1 MLGFVLPTLRAQTVF
16 ALSGNQLLTFNAAT
30 PSIILS
36 STNITGVDAGYELSG
51 MDFRPATG
59 ELYALGYEQAT
70 GNARLYTINK
80 TTAVATA
87 IGAAPAV
94 LDTGILKIG
103 FDFNP
108 TVDRIRV
115 TGSNNSNYRL
125 HPVTGALVAVDGDLA
140 FAPTDPNAGADPSIG
155 AVAYTNSYI
164 GATATTLFNFD
175 DSLGIL
181 TTQIP
186 PNNGTLNT
194 VGSLGIALNLLN
206 QTSDM
211 DIWTDAMTGTNM
223 AFFVS
228 SEAATFLDILY
239 SINLQTGL
247 ATSIGLIGT
256 GLEIDDIAV
265 EIVREVPEEITGHLV
280 LALTSNNNLI
290 SFDSDLPGVVR
301 NIVPV
306 TGITAG
312 QILAGMDYRPATGEL
327 YALGYNNMT
336 GEARLYTI
344 NAATGV
350 ATAIGAA
357 PVMLEAGMNKIGFD
371 FNPTVDRIRVTGSN
385 NANYRLH
392 PVTGAIAATDADL
405 AFAAGDVNAGVDPSV
420 GAVAYTN
427 SYIGSTATTL
437 FNYEDSLNVI
447 TRQDPPNN
455 GVLNTRGST
464 GIMLNPADPSADMDI
479 YFDAEASANLA
490 FLNAN
495 AGTSMM
501 DGFYSLDL
509 NTGSATL
516 IGKIGL
522 GIAVTDIALQI
533 ERVVPDTIVGR
544 LVYAVT
550 SNNNLI
556 SFDSE
561 RPEIIRE
568 IVAITGITAN
578 QTLVGVDF
586 RPATGELFGLGYN
599 AAGGETR
606 LYNINRST
614 GVATPIGDAPISLA
628 LGNGPVAVDFNPTV
642 DRIRV
647 VGANNANYRLNPT
660 NGALAAT
667 DANLAYAS
675 GDVNAGTD
683 PAIGSVA
690 YTNSYNGAT
699 MTTLYTYDDSLNTV
713 NTQIPPNNGTQNT
726 IGMSGVMVN
735 PNDPSSDLDIYY
747 DFSTATNEAYL
758 AANTGAG
765 VNDNFYKLDLASGAA
780 TQVGKIGNGIAVRD
794 IAVFLDSVVI
804 ITSTENV
811 LLSAIQIGVSPNP
824 ASDQTVI
831 SFELEESMQVR
842 IDITDITGRVV
853 SQLLDAQLPAGV
865 QNITCNVAALPQGVY
880 LAQIRLGLKGLAIAR
895 MVRQ

>member
-1 MLGFVLPTLRAQTVF
+1 M
-16 ALSGNQLLTFNAAT
+16 
-30 PSIILS
+30 
-36 STNITGVDAGYELSG
+36 
-51 MDFRPATG
+51 
-59 ELYALGYEQAT
+59 
-70 GNARLYTINK
+70 
-80 TTAVATA
+80 
-87 IGAAPAV
+87 
-94 LDTGILKIG
+94 
-103 FDFNP
+103 
-108 TVDRIRV
+108 
-115 TGSNNSNYRL
+115 
-125 HPVTGALVAVDGDLA
+125 
-140 FAPTDPNAGADPSIG
+140 
-155 AVAYTNSYI
+155 
-164 GATATTLFNFD
+164 
-175 DSLGIL
+175 
-181 TTQIP
+181 
-186 PNNGTLNT
+186 
-194 VGSLGIALNLLN
+194 
-206 QTSDM
+206 
-211 DIWTDAMTGTNM
+211 
-223 AFFVS
+223 
-228 SEAATFLDILY
+228 
-239 SINLQTGL
+239 
-247 ATSIGLIGT
+247 
-256 GLEIDDIAV
+256 
-265 EIVREVPEEITGHLV
+265 
-280 LALTSNNNLI
+280 
-290 SFDSDLPGVVR
+290 
-301 NIVPV
+301 
-306 TGITAG
+306 
-312 QILAGMDYRPATGEL
+312 
-327 YALGYNNMT
+327 
-336 GEARLYTI
+336 
-344 NAATGV
+344 
-350 ATAIGAA
+350 
-357 PVMLEAGMNKIGFD
+357 
-371 FNPTVDRIRVTGSN
+371 
-385 NANYRLH
+385 
-392 PVTGAIAATDADL
+392 
-405 AFAAGDVNAGVDPSV
+405 
-420 GAVAYTN
+420 
-427 SYIGSTATTL
+427 
-437 FNYEDSLNVI
+437 
-447 TRQDPPNN
+447 
-455 GVLNTRGST
+455 
-464 GIMLNPADPSADMDI
+464 
-479 YFDAEASANLA
+479 
-490 FLNAN
+490 
-495 AGTSMM
+495 
-501 DGFYSLDL
+501 
-509 NTGSATL
+509 
-516 IGKIGL
+516 
-522 GIAVTDIALQI
+522 
-533 ERVVPDTIVGR
+533 
-544 LVYAVT
+544 
-550 SNNNLI
+550 
-556 SFDSE
+556 
-561 RPEIIRE
+561 
-568 IVAITGITAN
+568 
-578 QTLVGVDF
+578 DF